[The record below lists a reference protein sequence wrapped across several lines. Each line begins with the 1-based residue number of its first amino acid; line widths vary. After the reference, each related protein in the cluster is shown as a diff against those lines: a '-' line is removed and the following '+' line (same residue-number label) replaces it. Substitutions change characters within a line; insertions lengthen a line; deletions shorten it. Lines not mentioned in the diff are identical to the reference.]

1 MRLLVLIALTLGTA
15 FSIVPLASAVPL
27 SDGDASVAAGPTG
40 VQLTGKDRAAYY
52 DTGAVVTSQPIVP
65 LGGKDRAAFYDT
77 GAMVTSEPAPTNGLT
92 FHTDVLGGDGGV
104 TAAPSSVQLTGKDRA
119 AFYDTGAVVT
129 SQPIVPLT
137 GKDRTAFYD
146 TGAMVTSGSAPTN
159 GLTFDTDTLGG
170 NGGSSSTPSS
180 SGNSFDWNTTLGA
193 TLAGMLLL
201 VLGAATITRR
211 KHRLSY

>member
-1 MRLLVLIALTLGTA
+1 MRLLALIALTLGTA

-27 SDGDASVAAGPTG
+27 SDGSDGDASVTAGPTG
-40 VQLTGKDRAAYY
+40 VQLT
-52 DTGAVVTSQPIVP
+52 
-65 LGGKDRAAFYDT
+65 GKDRAAFYDT

-119 AFYDTGAVVT
+119 AFYDTGA
-129 SQPIVPLT
+129 I
-137 GKDRTAFYD
+137 
-146 TGAMVTSGSAPTN
+146 VTSGPAPAN
-159 GLTFDTDTLGG
+159 GFTFNTDTLGG
-170 NGGSSSTPSS
+170 NGGSAATPSS

-211 KHRLSY
+211 KHR